1 MEAPILQYSDFT
13 KPFVLY
19 TDASGTGLGA
29 VLSQI
34 DEENRE
40 RVIAYASRS
49 MNRAESNYGITDQEC
64 LAIIW
69 AIKHFEQYLGLLP
82 FKVVTDHSALK
93 YLQTADMPTG
103 RRARWIMFLQ
113 QFDFEI
119 VYRPGKE
126 NKNADALSRMPEM
139 KCYFIGVEINTR
151 EITSTTGTS
160 SGNTIEFINLTAEDF
175 ENEEYEGDNED
186 NTDRLTAPT
195 TSKTMEEI
203 DQLMIDINKD
213 IAALEQQ
220 KQQRTERWSN
230 YLQER
235 QQFLRVESNLI
246 NARKRDQLRQV
257 INHSDNESTTQSPI
271 SGSKNHNDQIDR
283 IEPIDKDPLD
293 RNEPES
299 DDEITQEN
307 EDFYS
312 QQHQDEITS
321 MYTDEFQENDN
332 GWGSEYYKND
342 EEWLNP
348 VNETLNEGWGLPN
361 LDDEVEQHIDQIW
374 GFQTV
379 AWTYSRA
386 EIATMINNVIETRWV
401 VANQSFKRGK

>member
-1 MEAPILQYSDFT
+1 
-13 KPFVLY
+13 
-19 TDASGTGLGA
+19 
-29 VLSQI
+29 
-34 DEENRE
+34 
-40 RVIAYASRS
+40 
-49 MNRAESNYGITDQEC
+49 
-64 LAIIW
+64 
-69 AIKHFEQYLGLLP
+69 
-82 FKVVTDHSALK
+82 
-93 YLQTADMPTG
+93 
-103 RRARWIMFLQ
+103 MFLQ

-119 VYRPGKE
+119 VHRPGKE

-139 KCYFIGVEINTR
+139 ECYFIGVEINTR
-151 EITSTTGTS
+151 GTTSTTGTS

-175 ENEEYEGDNED
+175 ENGEYEGDNED

-246 NARKRDQLRQV
+246 NAEKRDQLRQV

-312 QQHQDEITS
+312 QQHRDEITS

-348 VNETLNEGWGLPN
+348 VNEILNEG
-361 LDDEVEQHIDQIW
+361 
-374 GFQTV
+374 
-379 AWTYSRA
+379 
-386 EIATMINNVIETRWV
+386 
-401 VANQSFKRGK
+401 